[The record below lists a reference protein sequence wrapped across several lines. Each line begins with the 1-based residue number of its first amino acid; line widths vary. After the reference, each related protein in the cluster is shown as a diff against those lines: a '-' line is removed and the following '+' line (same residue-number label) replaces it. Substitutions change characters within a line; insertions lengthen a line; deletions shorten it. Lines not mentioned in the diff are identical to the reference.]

1 MNKIRV
7 VIVDDQKL
15 FVSSLSTVLRGH
27 GKGRIEVVGA
37 AYDGREAIGLV
48 ERTLPDVV
56 LMDVRMPVMDGV
68 EATKIIR
75 ERFPECKVAI
85 LTTFDDDDY
94 VFHALQNGAVGY
106 ILKNIES
113 DELVTAV
120 QAVHAGQ
127 FLVSNA
133 VGRKLINHVD
143 LREVAGG
150 GGSDWDAQVRALQGA
165 FPVLTLREAEV
176 LYLICR
182 NWDNKEIS
190 ERLFIA
196 GQTVKNYTSRIY
208 AKLGVPD
215 RLHVI
220 QKVSRSTQENRPER

>member
-15 FVSSLSTVLRGH
+15 FVSSLTTVLRGH
-27 GKGRIEVVGA
+27 GKGRIEVVGV
-37 AYDGREAIGLV
+37 AYDGQDALQLV
-48 ERTLPDVV
+48 AETKPDVV
-56 LMDVRMPVMDGV
+56 LMDVRMPIMDGV
-68 EATKIIR
+68 KATKVVR
-75 ERFPECKVAI
+75 EQYPETRVVI

-94 VFHALQNGAVGY
+94 VFQALQNGAVGY

-113 DELVTAV
+113 EELITAV
-120 QAVHAGQ
+120 KAVFDGQ

-143 LREVAGG
+143 LREVAGAV
-150 GGSDWDAQVRALQGA
+150 SPEWESHVRALQGA
-165 FPVLTLREAEV
+165 FPILTTREAEV
-176 LYLICR
+176 LHLICR
-182 NWDNKEIS
+182 NWDNREIS

-220 QKVSRSTQENRPER
+220 QKVARITEANQTG